1 MKFIRYNVP
10 LTVFVAI
17 AIPLGLYLWLIPW
30 SSTSI
35 GPFYGPKALINPYLA
50 AEMFLERHDI
60 NIERYGDA
68 SNLDFALASSDVIL
82 MTNQTGN
89 FTPDESQRLFDWV
102 AAGGTLIYQPTT
114 LYAEDGDYYDRILE
128 HQSIRLVANSNRK
141 AVRTPSPDIHH
152 SDVTCTD
159 LANTVTISEL
169 ADHDY
174 RVDLATSYVLSLSG
188 DISSSRSSIYVVRQ
202 WGSGRLVILTGL
214 RQWRNNL
221 LQCHDNAQFLLDLV
235 VHESAT
241 TTWLAWLDG
250 AETQPLYRHLWQ
262 WFPHSIIAFAILL
275 IWWLWNRIPRDQP
288 VRVSTERYENALED
302 YLLRKAIFRWQS
314 ANSLEQLN
322 PLRTEILGH
331 TKTRFTQSDYERISS
346 TSGHSVDE
354 IRTSLHTNAW
364 SGQREFIKL
373 VATLSR
379 LRGTT

>member
-1 MKFIRYNVP
+1 MKFIRYNIP

-17 AIPLGLYLWLIPW
+17 AIPFGLYLWLIPW

-35 GPFYGPKALINPYLA
+35 GPFYGPKALTNPYLA
-50 AEMFLERHDI
+50 AEMFLERHDV
-60 NIERYGDA
+60 NIERHGDA
-68 SNLDFALASSDVIL
+68 TNLDFALASSDVIL

-89 FTPDESQRLFDWV
+89 FTPDESRHLLDWV

-114 LYAEDGDYYDRILE
+114 LYAEGGEYSDRILE
-128 HQSIRLVANSNRK
+128 SQSIRLVVNPNRK
-141 AVRTPSPDIHH
+141 SSHTPSPDVHH
-152 SDVTCTD
+152 SDVECPGRES
-159 LANTVTISEL
+159 TVTISGTT
-169 ADHDY
+169 DRDY
-174 RVDLATSYVLSLSG
+174 RVDLATSYVLSPSG
-188 DISSSRSSIYVVRQ
+188 DISSSLSSIYVVRQ

-235 VHESAT
+235 VRESAT
-241 TTWLAWLDG
+241 TTWLGWLDG

-262 WFPHSIIAFAILL
+262 WFPHSIIALAILL

-288 VRVSTERYENALED
+288 VRMTTKRYENALED

-322 PLRTEILGH
+322 PLRKEILGH
-331 TKTRFTQSDYERISS
+331 TRTRFTQSDYERVSN
-346 TSGHSVDE
+346 TTGHSVDE
-354 IRTSLHTNAW
+354 IRTSLNTNAW

-379 LRGTT
+379 LRGTN

>member
-10 LTVFVAI
+10 LTVFVAV

-35 GPFYGPKALINPYLA
+35 GPFYGPKALINPHLA
-50 AEMFLERHDI
+50 AELFLEKHDV
-60 NIERYGDA
+60 NIKRYGDA
-68 SNLDFALASSDVIL
+68 SNLDFALASADVIL

-89 FTPDESQRLFDWV
+89 FAPDESRRLFDWV
-102 AAGGTLIYQPTT
+102 TAGGTLIYQPTT
-114 LYAEDGDYYDRILE
+114 LYAEDGDYSDRILE
-128 HQSIRLVANSNRK
+128 QQSMRLVVNPNRN
-141 AVRTPSPDIHH
+141 AVRTPSPDVHH

-159 LANTVTISEL
+159 LANTVTISEF
-169 ADHDY
+169 ADRDY
-174 RVDLATSYVLSLSG
+174 RVDLATSYVLSPSG
-188 DISSSRSSIYVVRQ
+188 DISSSKSSIYVVRQ
-202 WGSGRLVILTGL
+202 WGSGRLVILTSL

-235 VHESAT
+235 VRESAT

-262 WFPHSIIAFAILL
+262 WFPHSIIALAILL

-314 ANSLEQLN
+314 TNSLEQLD

-331 TKTRFTQSDYERISS
+331 TRSRFTQSDYERYSS
-346 TSGHSVDE
+346 TTGHSVDE
-354 IRTSLHTNAW
+354 IRTSLHNNAW